1 MYLGSFLPSS
11 IGFGLFLLLL
21 FSVLQWF
28 QVPAG
33 SFLDWVIGGLSF
45 QWLVL
50 ITTVPWNIHFQA
62 REVLAEAEQSQEKQI
77 AIAPEKLR
85 YTATLAT
92 RSLWVA
98 LLLHLLSAAVL
109 YALAASGI
117 SAIGY
122 LSSGA
127 ALLLTGLR
135 PAIQG
140 YEYLAERLRSIRQEF
155 QYPREDVVE
164 LRDRVVQLEMM
175 VQQLSQQLDP
185 EYEGSWV
192 ERSQQFS
199 GQMRGELA
207 QALTAIERLR
217 SDNASDHVQ
226 LAREAR
232 QGIAQLSED
241 SEFLNHARELIRFF
255 KSA

>member
-1 MYLGSFLPSS
+1 MFFGSFWPSS
-11 IGFGLFLLLL
+11 LGLGLFLLLL

-28 QVPAG
+28 QVPTG
-33 SFLDWVIGGLSF
+33 SLLDWVIGGLSF
-45 QWLVL
+45 QWLLL

-62 REVLAEAEQSQEKQI
+62 RDVLVEAEQSQERQI
-77 AIAPEKLR
+77 AIAPEKLS
-85 YTATLAT
+85 YAATLAR
-92 RSLWVA
+92 RSLGVA
-98 LLLHLLSAAVL
+98 IVLHLLSAAVL
-109 YALAASGI
+109 YGLAATGI

-135 PAIQG
+135 PTIQG
-140 YEYLAERLRSIRQEF
+140 YEYLAQRLRSIRQEF
-155 QYPREDVVE
+155 RYPREDVLE
-164 LRDRVVQLEMM
+164 LRDRLERLEATTKM
-175 VQQLSQQLDP
+175 LEQQLDL

-192 ERSQQFS
+192 EKSQQFS
-199 GQMRGELA
+199 RQMRSELS
-207 QALTAIERLR
+207 QALTAIDRLR
-217 SDNASDHVQ
+217 SDNDSDHQ
-226 LAREAR
+226 RLAREAR